1 VSTSTEAIRGTVPA
15 AMYVGHELAIN
26 EPHEWIHAPA
36 EPVQAANAGKRQPT
50 SAAMFDPV
58 HLYSCSQRWH
68 QEREAGAGWELVR
81 ALRSADP
88 RARAVA
94 AELLAKTEHVHL
106 PAQAVRRID
115 SAPRS
120 PRPNEPEDA
129 NETKIRCGM
138 GAAEGCMECEGK
150 KEHIFCRFSGEGLN
164 VLESVRH
171 PSSYPGDALLFV
183 EGHAPRGAFVLCSG
197 QVKLSTTS
205 REGKVLILRIA
216 EEGDVLGLSATISGE
231 NHELSAETL
240 GPCHVNFLERK
251 ALLSAIESSAEFGL
265 RTSLALS
272 REFHAVYRDIHDLML
287 ARSST
292 GKLARLLLSWAR
304 PLLHSPEAAEIRIP
318 SGLTHEEMA
327 QRIGSSRETVTR
339 LLGSLKKRDLIR
351 LEGSTLVIRNRVAL
365 EELAA

>member
-1 VSTSTEAIRGTVPA
+1 
-15 AMYVGHELAIN
+15 MYPGPELAVRESL
-26 EPHEWIHAPA
+26 EPVHVPA
-36 EPVQAANAGKRQPT
+36 EPARAANAGKRQPI
-50 SAAMFDPV
+50 SAAIFDPI

-68 QEREAGAGWELVR
+68 QEREAASGWELVH
-81 ALRSADP
+81 ALRSGDP

-106 PAQAVRRID
+106 PTQAVRRID
-115 SAPRS
+115 SAPRPS
-120 PRPNEPEDA
+120 RLSEPVETNEL
-129 NETKIRCGM
+129 KGGCGLR
-138 GAAEGCMECEGK
+138 ATESCLECED
-150 KEHIFCRFSGEGLN
+150 KEERTFCQLSGEGLR

-171 PSSYPGDALLFV
+171 PSTYPGDALLFV

-197 QVKLSTTS
+197 RVKLSTTS

-216 EEGDVLGLSATISGE
+216 EAGEVLGLSATISGE
-231 NHELSAETL
+231 NHELTAETL
-240 GPCHVNFLERK
+240 GSCQVNFLGRK
-251 ALLSAIESSAEFGL
+251 ALLSAIENNSEFGL
-265 RTSLALS
+265 RASLALS

-304 PLLHSPEAAEIRIP
+304 LVEHSQDAAEIRIP

-339 LLGSLKKRDLIR
+339 LLGSLKKKELIR
-351 LEGSTLVIRNRVAL
+351 LEGSTLVIRDRVAL
-365 EELAA
+365 EALAE

>member
-1 VSTSTEAIRGTVPA
+1 VSTSTEAIRSSVPA
-15 AMYVGHELAIN
+15 AMYVGRELAIN
-26 EPHEWIHAPA
+26 DSLDWVAMPA
-36 EPVQAANAGKRQPT
+36 EPVQAANTGKRQPT

-58 HLYSCSQRWH
+58 HLYSCSQRWY
-68 QEREAGAGWELVR
+68 QEREAGSGWDLVH
-81 ALRSADP
+81 ALRSGDP

-115 SAPRS
+115 SAPRPPCPS
-120 PRPNEPEDA
+120 DPVEA
-129 NETKIRCGM
+129 TGMKSGCGV
-138 GAAEGCMECEGK
+138 GTAEGCMECEGQM
-150 KEHIFCRFSGEGLN
+150 EHIFCRLSGEGLK
-164 VLESVRH
+164 VLDSVRH
-171 PSSYPGDALLFV
+171 PSTYPGDALLFV

-216 EEGDVLGLSATISGE
+216 EVGDVLGLSAAISGE

-251 ALLSAIESSAEFGL
+251 ALLLAIENSSEFGL

-304 PLLHSPEAAEIRIP
+304 PLLHSPEGAEIRIP

-327 QRIGSSRETVTR
+327 QRIGLSRETVTR

-365 EELAA
+365 EALAA

>member
-1 VSTSTEAIRGTVPA
+1 
-15 AMYVGHELAIN
+15 
-26 EPHEWIHAPA
+26 
-36 EPVQAANAGKRQPT
+36 
-50 SAAMFDPV
+50 MFDAV

-68 QEREAGAGWELVR
+68 DEREAAAGWELVC
-81 ALRSADP
+81 ALRSGDP

-106 PAQAVRRID
+106 PAEAIRRID

-120 PRPNEPEDA
+120 PRPSEPIEV
-129 NETKIRCGM
+129 NGMKTRCGM
-138 GAAEGCMECEGK
+138 GGAEGCVECEGK
-150 KEHIFCRFSGEGLN
+150 KEHVFCQLSDEGLR

-171 PSSYPGDALLFV
+171 PSTYPGDALLFA

-216 EEGDVLGLSATISGE
+216 GEGDVLGLSATISGE

-240 GPCHVNFLERK
+240 GLCHVNFLERK
-251 ALLSAIESSAEFGL
+251 ALLSAIESSSEFGL
-265 RTSLALS
+265 RASLALS
-272 REFHAVYRDIHDLML
+272 HEFHAVYRDIHDLML

-304 PLLHSPEAAEIRIP
+304 PSPHSLEGAEIRIP

-351 LEGSTLVIRNRVAL
+351 LEGSTLVIRDRVAL
-365 EELAA
+365 EALAA